1 MRTPRFTPWLV
12 VVTLTAAGAAA
23 AAGYGLT
30 APKRYSATAQLL
42 VVPVSGADSTFAGL
56 DVLRDASGKRTAAA
70 SAAQLVRSHQV
81 ADAVRTQL
89 GLRQPSAALLDEL
102 HARVADGSDVVDVTV
117 EDTSATAAAQLSNAF
132 VDALISQRTASFQSA
147 LGSAIRRD
155 AQLLAG
161 GTGPQAVEL
170 ARRLAVLRG
179 LQGQP
184 DPTLRRGGVA
194 VAPTSASWPDVPR
207 VIAIGIGA
215 GLGAGVL
222 LAMLLLGLGRRGTSG
237 AGLYDRAVGERSER
251 AVHVLVDRLE

>member
-1 MRTPRFTPWLV
+1 MRMPRFTPWLV

-42 VVPVSGADSTFAGL
+42 VVPVSGADSTYAGL
-56 DVLRDASGKRTAAA
+56 DVLGDASGRRSAAA
-70 SAAQLVRSHQV
+70 SAAQLVRSPQV

-89 GLRQPSAALLDEL
+89 GLRQSSAALLDEL

-161 GTGPQAVEL
+161 GTGPQAGQL
-170 ARRLAVLRG
+170 SRPPARPPHPPGPPGPTPRPRG
-179 LQGQP
+179 AAG
-184 DPTLRRGGVA
+184 
-194 VAPTSASWPDVPR
+194 APTPA
-207 VIAIGIGA
+207 
-215 GLGAGVL
+215 
-222 LAMLLLGLGRRGTSG
+222 
-237 AGLYDRAVGERSER
+237 
-251 AVHVLVDRLE
+251 